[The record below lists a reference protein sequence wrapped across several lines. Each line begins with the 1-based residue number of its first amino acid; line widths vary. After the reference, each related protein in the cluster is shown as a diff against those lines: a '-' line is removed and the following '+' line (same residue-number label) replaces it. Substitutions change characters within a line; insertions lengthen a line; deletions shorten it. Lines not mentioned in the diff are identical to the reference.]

1 MDYASCFV
9 AHLVGSYNKKC
20 KLSGVTI
27 IGLAKL
33 LAYGDYLKA
42 RTSQR
47 NETLLTV
54 LEEEVAKYPYL
65 RKSDPKVGE

>member
-1 MDYASCFV
+1 M
-9 AHLVGSYNKKC
+9 GSSFKKC